1 MSEHA
6 KSLQARPGV
15 GFTAS
20 IMQLSELRFSR
31 IVVDRPSLIVLS
43 HGSKLLQSARGQW
56 TVRGGEAVV
65 LAGGQTF
72 DVTNRMSERG
82 SYGARWLVW
91 DPAVLASFERTSPGG
106 PVTSGVALLG
116 KSDEAFTT
124 AFDRAIEAVGDAV
137 HVPEA
142 VAQHR
147 VTELLVWLSLR
158 GIRFSAKENLSL
170 TARVRRLF
178 EASVSE
184 PWTIAMVAD
193 RLALSEATLRR
204 RLAMEGTTVGDLL
217 VDVRMSHAMLLLQS
231 TDQAV
236 NRIALDVG
244 YESPSRFANRFR
256 ERFGFPP
263 TAIRG
268 HARGGSAAREARRS
282 EALPEAAGF
291 MG

>member
-1 MSEHA
+1 MSDHA
-6 KSLQARPGV
+6 RSLKARPGV
-15 GFTAS
+15 GFSAS
-20 IMQLSELRFSR
+20 IAQFCELRFSR
-31 IVVDRPSLIVLS
+31 LVVDRPSLIVLS
-43 HGSKLLQSARGQW
+43 HGSKLLQSPRGQW

-91 DPAVLASFERTSPGG
+91 DPAVLASFERSAPGG
-106 PVTSGVALLG
+106 PATQSVALLG
-116 KSDEAFTT
+116 RIDEAFAA
-124 AFDRAIEAVGDAV
+124 AFDRAIEAVGDAT
-137 HVPEA
+137 HIPEA
-142 VAQHR
+142 VARHR
-147 VTELLVWLSLR
+147 VTELLVWLSLKGVR
-158 GIRFSAKENLSL
+158 ISQEENLSL
-170 TARVRRLF
+170 TARVRRLL
-178 EASVSE
+178 ESSIAD
-184 PWTIAMVAD
+184 PWTIATIAD

-204 RLAMEGTTVGDLL
+204 RLSQEGTTVGDLL
-217 VDVRMSHAMLLLQS
+217 VDVRMSQAMLLLQS

-256 ERFGFPP
+256 ERFGFAP

-282 EALPEAAGF
+282 EALPEATGF

>member
-1 MSEHA
+1 MSDHSR
-6 KSLQARPGV
+6 SLKARPGV
-15 GFTAS
+15 GFSAS
-20 IMQLSELRFSR
+20 IVQYSELRFSR
-31 IVVDRPSLIVLS
+31 LVVDRPSLIVLS
-43 HGSKLLQSARGQW
+43 HGSKLLQSPRGQW
-56 TVRGGEAVV
+56 TVRGGEAM
-65 LAGGQTF
+65 LLSGGQTF

-91 DPAVLASFERTSPGG
+91 DPAVLQSFERRSPGG
-106 PVTSGVALLG
+106 PATPDVTLLG
-116 KSDEAFTT
+116 KTDAAFLD

-137 HVPEA
+137 HIPEA

-147 VTELLVWLSLR
+147 VTELLVWLSLKGVR
-158 GIRFSAKENLSL
+158 ISQAENLSL

-178 EASVSE
+178 EASIAD
-184 PWTIAMVAD
+184 PWTIATVAD

-204 RLAMEGTTVGDLL
+204 RLSLEGTTVGDLL
-217 VDVRMSHAMLLLQS
+217 VDVRMSQAMLLLQS

-256 ERFGFPP
+256 ERFGFAP

-268 HARGGSAAREARRS
+268 HARGGSGEREARRS
-282 EALPEAAGF
+282 EGQVAEAVG
-291 MG
+291 

>member
-1 MSEHA
+1 MSDHSRA
-6 KSLQARPGV
+6 LQVRPGV
-15 GFTAS
+15 GLSAS
-20 IMQLSELRFSR
+20 IAQFSELRFSR
-31 IVVDRPSLIVLS
+31 LVVDRPSLIVLS
-43 HGSKLLQSARGQW
+43 HGSKLLQSPRGQW
-56 TVRGGEAVV
+56 TVRGGEAVL

-91 DPAVLASFERTSPGG
+91 DPAVLARFERSAPEG
-106 PVTSGVALLG
+106 PATPEVTLLG
-116 KSDEAFTT
+116 KTGAAFLD
-124 AFDRAIEAVGDAV
+124 AFDRAVEAVGDAV
-137 HVPEA
+137 HIPEV

-147 VTELLVWLSLR
+147 VTELLVWLSLKGVR
-158 GIRFSAKENLSL
+158 ISQAENLSL

-178 EASVSE
+178 EASIAD
-184 PWTIAMVAD
+184 PWTIATVAD

-204 RLAMEGTTVGDLL
+204 RLALEGTTVGDLL
-217 VDVRMSHAMLLLQS
+217 VDIRMSQALLLLQS

-256 ERFGFPP
+256 ERFGFAP

-268 HARGGSAAREARRS
+268 HARGGGRRERRDGELVEIAAV
-282 EALPEAAGF
+282 AG
-291 MG
+291 